1 MLRNVS
7 THTCTEIQIYDKALY
22 IIKRKEKKVSK
33 RGGFRCPAL
42 YCAALGYF
50 PI

>member
-7 THTCTEIQIYDKALY
+7 THTCTEIQIYDKALC
-22 IIKRKEKKVSK
+22 IIKRKEKVSK

-42 YCAALGYF
+42 YCAALGYI